1 LLQRSSQKN
10 EMNAG
15 MEFEYVSLPDKYM
28 LIAEDDEDDVSLL
41 ESFLR
46 DLPEPPAL
54 LVINKGDKVISFF
67 ENLPGNRL
75 PLLVLLDYN
84 LPSVSGYEIL
94 IALADDKKFLTL
106 PKIIW
111 STSNSP
117 HFEAQCL
124 SKGACAYFV
133 KPSNIHGF
141 QTLVQKLQGIL
152 SNSK

>member
-1 LLQRSSQKN
+1 
-10 EMNAG
+10 MNAG
-15 MEFEYVSLPDKYM
+15 NEIEYASLPDKYM

-41 ESFLR
+41 RSFLVE
-46 DLPEPPAL
+46 LPDAPKM

-94 IALADDKKFLTL
+94 IALADDKKLL
-106 PKIIW
+106 AVPKIIW
-111 STSNSP
+111 STSNST
-117 HFEAQCL
+117 HFETQCL
-124 SKGACAYFV
+124 AKGAFAYFV

-141 QTLVQKLQGIL
+141 QTLVQKLHGIL

>member
-1 LLQRSSQKN
+1 MHDGKEN
-10 EMNAG
+10 VY
-15 MEFEYVSLPDKYM
+15 EYKSLPEKYL

-41 ESFLR
+41 KSFLN
-46 DLPEPPAL
+46 DLPEPPEL

-67 ENLPGNRL
+67 ENLPDNCL

-94 IALADDKKFLTL
+94 VALADDQKFLAV

-117 HFEAQCL
+117 HFETQCL
-124 SKGACAYFV
+124 SMGANAYFV
-133 KPSNIHGF
+133 KPSNIPAF
-141 QTLVQKLQGIL
+141 RTLVQQLQHIL

>member
-1 LLQRSSQKN
+1 MQDMDVGKEN
-10 EMNAG
+10 EY
-15 MEFEYVSLPDKYM
+15 ESLPDKYV

-41 ESFLR
+41 KSFLR
-46 DLPEPPAL
+46 DLPEPPEL

-67 ENLPGNRL
+67 ENLPVNRL

-84 LPSVSGYEIL
+84 LLSVSGYEIL
-94 IALADDKKFLTL
+94 IALADDKKLLTV

-111 STSNSP
+111 STSNST

-124 SKGACAYFV
+124 AKGAFAYFV

-141 QTLVQKLQGIL
+141 KTLVQKLQGIL
-152 SNSK
+152 SHSK

>member
-1 LLQRSSQKN
+1 MN
-10 EMNAG
+10 EG
-15 MEFEYVSLPDKYM
+15 MEIEYSSLPGKYV

-41 ESFLR
+41 RSFFVE
-46 DLPEPPAL
+46 LPEAPAL

-67 ENLPGNRL
+67 ENLPGNCL

-94 IALADDKKFLTL
+94 IALADNKKFRAV

-111 STSNSP
+111 STSNSS
-117 HFEAQCL
+117 HFETQCL
-124 SKGACAYFV
+124 AKGAFAYFV
-133 KPSNIHGF
+133 KPSNIQGF

-152 SNSK
+152 SHSKNIG

>member
-1 LLQRSSQKN
+1 MN
-10 EMNAG
+10 EG
-15 MEFEYVSLPDKYM
+15 IWIEYASLPDKYIV
-28 LIAEDDEDDVSLL
+28 IAEDDEDDVSLL
-41 ESFLR
+41 RSFLP
-46 DLPEPPAL
+46 DLPEAPEL
-54 LVINKGDKVISFF
+54 LIINKGDKVISFF

-94 IALADDKKFLTL
+94 IALADDKKLLTV

-111 STSNSP
+111 STSNST
-117 HFEAQCL
+117 HFENQCL
-124 SKGACAYFV
+124 AKGAFAYFV

>member
-1 LLQRSSQKN
+1 MN
-10 EMNAG
+10 EG
-15 MEFEYVSLPDKYM
+15 IGIEYASLPDKYI

-41 ESFLR
+41 RSFFD
-46 DLPEPPAL
+46 DLPDAPEM

-67 ENLPGNRL
+67 ENLPGNHL

-94 IALADDKKFLTL
+94 IALADDKKLL
-106 PKIIW
+106 AVPKIIW
-111 STSNSP
+111 STSNSN
-117 HFEAQCL
+117 HFETQCL
-124 SKGACAYFV
+124 AKGAFAYFV

>member
-1 LLQRSSQKN
+1 MS
-10 EMNAG
+10 EG
-15 MEFEYVSLPDKYM
+15 MEIEYTSLPDKYI

-41 ESFLR
+41 RSFLAE
-46 DLPEPPAL
+46 LPEAPEL

-94 IALADDKKFLTL
+94 IALADDDNFLAV

-111 STSNSP
+111 STSNSI
-117 HFEAQCL
+117 HFETQCL
-124 SKGACAYFV
+124 AKGADAYFV
-133 KPSNIHGF
+133 KPSNINGF

-152 SNSK
+152 SNENNTG

>member
-1 LLQRSSQKN
+1 
-10 EMNAG
+10 MNAG
-15 MEFEYVSLPDKYM
+15 NEIEYASLPDKYV

-41 ESFLR
+41 RSFLC
-46 DLPEPPAL
+46 DLPEPPEL

-67 ENLPGNRL
+67 KNLPGNRL

-94 IALADDKKFLTL
+94 LALAGDEKFLAL

-117 HFEAQCL
+117 HFETQCL
-124 SKGACAYFV
+124 SKGAFAYFV

>member
-1 LLQRSSQKN
+1 MME
-10 EMNAG
+10 EM
-15 MEFEYVSLPDKYM
+15 EIEYASLPDKYM
-28 LIAEDDEDDVSLL
+28 VIAEDDEDDVSLL
-41 ESFLR
+41 RSFLTN
-46 DLPEPPAL
+46 LPEAPEL

-94 IALADDKKFLTL
+94 IALADDNNFLAV

-111 STSNSP
+111 STSNSI
-117 HFEAQCL
+117 HFETQCL
-124 SKGACAYFV
+124 ATGADAYFV

-152 SNSK
+152 SNENNTG

>member
-1 LLQRSSQKN
+1 MKQSQINDMN
-10 EMNAG
+10 EG
-15 MEFEYVSLPDKYM
+15 IGIEYASLPDKYM

-41 ESFLR
+41 RSFLI
-46 DLPEPPAL
+46 DLPEAPEL

-94 IALADDKKFLTL
+94 IALADDKKFLAL

-111 STSNSP
+111 STSNST

-124 SKGACAYFV
+124 AKGAFAYFV

-141 QTLVQKLQGIL
+141 KTLVQKLQGIL
-152 SNSK
+152 SHSK

>member
-1 LLQRSSQKN
+1 MTAGN
-10 EMNAG
+10 EI
-15 MEFEYVSLPDKYM
+15 EYASLPDKYM
-28 LIAEDDEDDVSLL
+28 LIAEDDEDDVALL
-41 ESFLR
+41 RSFLGN
-46 DLPEPPAL
+46 LPEPPEL

-94 IALADDKKFLTL
+94 IALADDKKLL
-106 PKIIW
+106 AVPKIIW
-111 STSNSP
+111 STSNSN
-117 HFEAQCL
+117 HFETQCL
-124 SKGACAYFV
+124 AKGAFAYFV

>member
-1 LLQRSSQKN
+1 
-10 EMNAG
+10 MID
-15 MEFEYVSLPDKYM
+15 MDVVTDTEYASLPEKYM

-41 ESFLR
+41 RSFLQG
-46 DLPEPPAL
+46 LPEVPEL
-54 LVINKGDKVISFF
+54 LVINKGDKVISFV
-67 ENLPGNRL
+67 ENLPDNRL

-94 IALADDKKFLTL
+94 IALADNKKFHAI

-111 STSNSP
+111 STSNAT
-117 HFEAQCL
+117 HFETQCL
-124 SKGACAYFV
+124 SKGAFAYFV

-141 QTLVQKLQGIL
+141 QALVQKLQSIL

>member
-1 LLQRSSQKN
+1 MN
-10 EMNAG
+10 EG
-15 MEFEYVSLPDKYM
+15 IEIEYASLPDKYM

-41 ESFLR
+41 RSFLL
-46 DLPEPPAL
+46 DLPEAPEL

-94 IALADDKKFLTL
+94 IALADDKKFLAV

-111 STSNSP
+111 STSNST
-117 HFEAQCL
+117 HFETQCL
-124 SKGACAYFV
+124 AKGAFAYFV

-141 QTLVQKLQGIL
+141 KTLVQKLQGIL

>member
-1 LLQRSSQKN
+1 MN
-10 EMNAG
+10 EG
-15 MEFEYVSLPDKYM
+15 MEIEYASLPERYI

-41 ESFLR
+41 QSFLTEVP
-46 DLPEPPAL
+46 DAPEL

-94 IALADDKKFLTL
+94 IALADDNKFLAV

-111 STSNSP
+111 STSNSI
-117 HFEAQCL
+117 HFETQCL
-124 SKGACAYFV
+124 AKGADAYFV

-141 QTLVQKLQGIL
+141 ETLVQKLQGVL

>member
-1 LLQRSSQKN
+1 
-10 EMNAG
+10 MNGG
-15 MEFEYVSLPDKYM
+15 MEIEYASLPDKYIV
-28 LIAEDDEDDVSLL
+28 IAEDDEDDVSLL
-41 ESFLR
+41 RSFLSE
-46 DLPEPPAL
+46 LPEAPGL

-67 ENLPGNRL
+67 DNLPGNRL

-94 IALADDKKFLTL
+94 NTLAGDTKFLTI

-117 HFEAQCL
+117 HFETQCL
-124 SKGACAYFV
+124 AKGAYAYFV

-152 SNSK
+152 SNSI

>member
-1 LLQRSSQKN
+1 MME
-10 EMNAG
+10 EM
-15 MEFEYVSLPDKYM
+15 EIEYASLPDKYM
-28 LIAEDDEDDVSLL
+28 VIAEDDEDDVSLL
-41 ESFLR
+41 RSFLI
-46 DLPEPPAL
+46 DLPEAPEL

-94 IALADDKKFLTL
+94 IALAGDKKLIAV

-111 STSNSP
+111 STSNSM
-117 HFEAQCL
+117 HFENQCL
-124 SKGACAYFV
+124 AKGAHAYIV
-133 KPSNIHGF
+133 KPSNIQGF
-141 QTLVQKLQGIL
+141 ETLVQKLQGIL